1 MLFISTFWFPMLIC
15 WLINIDKQK
24 GEINNIHR
32 LDLHCEFYTV
42 LTSVP
47 VYMYLTSVLV
57 NRSGNAPKKMK
68 QDLLLLEIELVHSMV
83 NSTVNSTDITT
94 AGNSSGCLC

>member
-47 VYMYLTSVLV
+47 IYMYLMSVLV
-57 NRSGNAPKKMK
+57 NRSGNVPKKMK
-68 QDLLLLEIELVHSMV
+68 HNLLLPDGV
-83 NSTVNSTDITT
+83 NVSNTVKSTPYF
-94 AGNSSGCLC
+94 LL